1 MRVAV
6 ADDIMLTRQGI
17 VRLLGDAAGPDQ
29 PGTNLEVMDLSAGG
43 PRSSGMASPAPRTRT
58 RSGAEANLTR
68 RDVTAPAA
76 SREPHSGARPHDPDP
91 TLP

>member
-29 PGTNLEVMDLSAGG
+29 PGTNLEVMDLSSRRTTVIWHGIAGTQDQDPVWSRSQPHP
-43 PRSSGMASPAPRTRT
+43 PRCNRTR
-58 RSGAEANLTR
+58 G
-68 RDVTAPAA
+68 VTQAA
-76 SREPHSGARPHDPDP
+76 LRCTAARP
-91 TLP
+91 